1 MGKFVVC
8 EGSVNAIV
16 ELGNC
21 FITSV
26 TVADVWDDSVGHV
39 HAPMLAMT
47 K

>member
-1 MGKFVVC
+1 MGKFVAC
-8 EGSVNAIV
+8 GGSINATV

-21 FITSV
+21 FVTSV
-26 TVADVWDDSVGHV
+26 TDVWDDSVGHI